1 MIERKL
7 DIAKRIIK
15 ENFCDADCGI
25 FNCRNNAG
33 DHMTNIYND
42 GELLIDVCYHWSYFE
57 VFGLSDADFIELER
71 FYDILRTKREQ
82 DEEDET

>member
-15 ENFCDADCGI
+15 EHFRDADCGI

-42 GELLIDVCYHWSYFE
+42 GELSIDVCYYWLYFE
-57 VFGLSDADFIELER
+57 VFGLSDADFIELEK
-71 FYDILRTKREQ
+71 FYDEVKMQ
-82 DEEDET
+82 KEE

>member
-1 MIERKL
+1 MSERKL

-15 ENFCDADCGI
+15 EHFRDADCGI

-42 GELLIDVCYHWSYFE
+42 GELFIDV
-57 VFGLSDADFIELER
+57 
-71 FYDILRTKREQ
+71 
-82 DEEDET
+82 

>member
-15 ENFCDADCGI
+15 EHLCDADCGI

-33 DHMTNIYND
+33 DHMTNIYDD
-42 GELLIDVCYHWSYFE
+42 GELLIDVCYYWSYFE
-57 VFGLSDADFIELER
+57 VFGLSDADFIELEK
-71 FYDILRTKREQ
+71 FYDIVIKKRRRCK
-82 DEEDET
+82 